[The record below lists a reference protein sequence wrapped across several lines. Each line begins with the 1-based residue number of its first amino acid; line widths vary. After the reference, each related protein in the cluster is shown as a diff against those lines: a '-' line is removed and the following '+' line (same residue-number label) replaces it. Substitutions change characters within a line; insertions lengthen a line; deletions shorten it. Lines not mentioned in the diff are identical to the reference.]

1 MLKSVLNW
9 LKRALNLVDQRTGL
23 VSAIDYFLE
32 EDIPASAGWH
42 QVLGS
47 VSLFAFLLQ
56 VVTGLLMAVN
66 YAPTPGEA
74 WESLR
79 YVVTQV
85 TAGAIIRGLHHWG
98 ASAMIIV
105 VVLHMLQV
113 FLWGAYK
120 KPREA
125 TWIVGVILLLLTL
138 AFGLSGY
145 LLPWDNRAYWGTM
158 VTTRITASA
167 PGGALLLRILGTDG
181 NSIGRVTFA
190 RFYAAHVTLLPMIA
204 GLLIVFHLILV
215 RRHGVAPAPGDE
227 SKPKKKF
234 FPEQVFKDTVA
245 IFLWC
250 VGVALMVAFVHV
262 PLGHAADPTETSF
275 TPRPEWYF
283 LFLFQFLK
291 LFQGPVGDMIG
302 SVVLPGLAVGALV
315 MMPFIDRGKMLKIT
329 QRSGA
334 ITVFVLAA
342 LGWSGLTA
350 RAVMTTPTQ
359 IDDENLEEPQAW
371 QLIPAAQLAGI
382 GAFRDG
388 HCAGCHVLGRS
399 LAGPDLSK
407 AASVK
412 PSDWLMD
419 HFRKP
424 SPDAEESNLSTAQLR
439 ALVDL
444 VTKRNDDALEA
455 WKTPPANAAM
465 QVGIR
470 GAVVYQANMCGGCHT
485 LNGEGGKAGP
495 ALNGVHLRHDRAWVL
510 GHFSDPEKYTPGS
523 QMPPFDDLS
532 LPDLESLTDYVMAIP
547 K

>member
-1 MLKSVLNW
+1 MIKSVLNW
-9 LKRALNLVDQRTGL
+9 IDQRTGL
-23 VSAIDYFLE
+23 ISGIQYFLE

-42 QVLGS
+42 QVFGS
-47 VSLFAFLLQ
+47 VCLFAFLLQ

-105 VVLHMLQV
+105 VGLHMAQV
-113 FLWGAYK
+113 FVWGAYK

-125 TWIVGVILLLLTL
+125 TWIVGVVLLLLTL

-145 LLPWDNRAYWGTM
+145 LLAWDNRAYWGTM

-167 PGGALLLRILGTDG
+167 PGGSLLLRILGTDG
-181 NSIGRVTFA
+181 TSIGRVTFA
-190 RFYAAHVTLLPMIA
+190 RFYAAHVTLLPLIT
-204 GLLIVFHLILV
+204 GLLILFHLILV
-215 RRHGVAPAPGDE
+215 RRHGVSPVPGDE

-250 VGVALMVAFVHV
+250 VGVALMVAFVKV
-262 PLGHAADPTETSF
+262 PLGHVADPTDTSY

-291 LFQGPVGDMIG
+291 LFKGPAGDFIG
-302 SVVLPGLAVGALV
+302 SVVVPGLAVGALV
-315 MMPFIDRGKMLKIT
+315 LMPFIDRGKMLRIT
-329 QRSGA
+329 QRTGA
-334 ITVFVLAA
+334 IALVTLAGIA
-342 LGWSGLTA
+342 WTGLTA
-350 RAVMTTPTQ
+350 RAVATTPKQ
-359 IDDENLEEPQAW
+359 IEDDQIEDPQPW

-399 LAGPDLSK
+399 AAGPDLLK

-424 SPDAEESNLSTAQLR
+424 TPDAEETNLPTAQLR
-439 ALVDL
+439 ALVAL
-444 VTKRNDDALEA
+444 VTQRHDDAIDA
-455 WKTPPANAAM
+455 WQTPSSDTAEQAA
-465 QVGIR
+465 IH
-470 GAVVYQANMCGGCHT
+470 GAELYQANMCGQCHM
-485 LNGEGGKAGP
+485 
-495 ALNGVHLRHDRAWVL
+495 LNGVGGNAGPVLNGVRSRHDRAWVL
-510 GHFSDPEKYTPGS
+510 GHFSDPDKFTPGS
-523 QMPPFDDLS
+523 GMPPFDDLS
-532 LPDLESLTDYVMAIP
+532 QADLESLTDYVMAIP

>member
-1 MLKSVLNW
+1 MKLKSVLGW
-9 LKRALNLVDQRTGL
+9 IDQRTGL
-23 VSAIDYFLE
+23 ISAIDYFLE

-42 QVLGS
+42 QVFGS

-74 WESLR
+74 WQSLR

-85 TAGAIIRGLHHWG
+85 TAGAIIHSLHHWG
-98 ASAMIIV
+98 ASAMIV
-105 VVLHMLQV
+105 VVAIHMAQV

-125 TWIVGVILLLLTL
+125 TWIVGVILFLLTL

-145 LLPWDNRAYWGTM
+145 LLAWDNRAYWGTM

-167 PGGALLLRILGTDG
+167 PGGALLLRLLGTDG
-181 NSIGRVTFA
+181 SSIGRVTFA
-190 RFYAAHVTLLPMIA
+190 RFYAAHVTLLPIVA
-204 GLLIVFHLILV
+204 GLLIMFHLILV

-227 SKPKKKF
+227 TKPKKKF
-234 FPEQVFKDTVA
+234 FPEQVFRDTVA

-250 VGVALMVAFVHV
+250 VGVALMVAFVKV
-262 PLGHAADPTETSF
+262 PLGHMADPTDTSY

-291 LFQGPVGDMIG
+291 LFQGPVGDFIG
-302 SVVLPGLAVGALV
+302 SVLLPGLAVGALIL
-315 MMPFIDRGKMLKIT
+315 MPFIDRGRMLKIT
-329 QRSGA
+329 QRTGA
-334 ITVFVLAA
+334 ITLVVLAA
-342 LGWSGLTA
+342 IGWGALTA
-350 RAVMTTPTQ
+350 RAVATTPKQ
-359 IDDENLEEPQAW
+359 IEDENIEDPQPW

-382 GAFRDG
+382 GAFREG
-388 HCAGCHVLGRS
+388 HCAGCHQLGRS
-399 LAGPDLSK
+399 SAGPNLLQ

-419 HFRKP
+419 HFRRP
-424 SPDAEESNLSTAQLR
+424 SPDAEESDLPTAQLR
-439 ALVDL
+439 ALVEL
-444 VTKRNDDALEA
+444 VTKRNDDAMEA
-455 WKTPPANAAM
+455 WKTAPPNA
-465 QVGIR
+465 VR
-470 GAVVYQANMCGGCHT
+470 GAEVYQANQCSMCHT

-495 ALNGVHLRHDRAWVL
+495 VLNGVRSRHDRAWVL
-510 GHFSDPEKYTPGS
+510 GHFSDPEKFTPGS

-532 LPDLESLTDYVMAIP
+532 MPDLESLTDYVLAIP

>member
-9 LKRALNLVDQRTGL
+9 IDQRTKL
-23 VSAIDYFLE
+23 ISALDYFLE

-42 QVLGS
+42 QVFGS
-47 VSLFAFLLQ
+47 VCLFAFLLQ
-56 VVTGLLMAVN
+56 VVTGLLLAVN

-85 TAGAIIRGLHHWG
+85 TAGSIIRGLHHWG

-105 VVLHMLQV
+105 VGLHMAQV

-125 TWIVGVILLLLTL
+125 TWIVGVVLLLLTL

-145 LLPWDNRAYWGTM
+145 LLAWDNRAYWGTM
-158 VTTRITASA
+158 VTTRIAALA
-167 PGGALLLRILGTDG
+167 PGGSVLLRVLGTDG

-190 RFYAAHVTLLPMIA
+190 RFYAAHVTLLPMA
-204 GLLIVFHLILV
+204 VGLLILVHLILV
-215 RRHGVAPAPGDE
+215 RQHGVAPVPGDE
-227 SKPKKKF
+227 LKPKKKF

-245 IFLWC
+245 IFLWS
-250 VGVALMVAFVHV
+250 VGVALMVALVKV
-262 PLGHAADPTETSF
+262 PLGHVADPTDTSY

-283 LFLFQFLK
+283 LFLFQMLK
-291 LFQGPVGDMIG
+291 LFQGPLEFFGA
-302 SVVLPGLAVGALV
+302 VVLPGLAVGALLL
-315 MMPFIDRGKMLKIT
+315 MPFIDRGRIRKIT
-329 QRSGA
+329 QRTGA
-334 ITVFVLAA
+334 IALVALAGI
-342 LGWSGLTA
+342 GWTALTA
-350 RAVMTTPTQ
+350 RAVATTPKQ
-359 IDDENLEEPQAW
+359 IEDDNIEEPQPW

-382 GAFRDG
+382 GAFREG
-388 HCAGCHVLGRS
+388 HCAACHQLGRT
-399 LAGPDLSK
+399 LTGPDLLK

-419 HFRKP
+419 HFRRP
-424 SPDAEESNLSTAQLR
+424 SPDADESSLPTSQLR
-439 ALVDL
+439 ALVEL
-444 VTKRNDDALEA
+444 VTRRNDDAIEA
-455 WKTPPANAAM
+455 WKTAPENS
-465 QVGIR
+465 VR
-470 GAVVYQANMCGGCHT
+470 GAEVYQSNQCSMCHT
-485 LNGEGGKAGP
+485 LNGEGGQIGP
-495 ALNGVHLRHDRAWVL
+495 VLNGVRLRHDRAWVL

-532 LPDLESLTDYVMAIP
+532 QADLESLTDYLMAIP

>member
-1 MLKSVLNW
+1 MLKNA
-9 LKRALNLVDQRTGL
+9 LKWIDQRTGL

-145 LLPWDNRAYWGTM
+145 LLAWDNRAYWGTM

-181 NSIGRVTFA
+181 TSIGRVTFA

-262 PLGHAADPTETSF
+262 PLGHVADPTDTSF

-291 LFQGPVGDMIG
+291 LFKGPGGDMIG

-334 ITVFVLAA
+334 IALVVLAA
-342 LGWSGLTA
+342 IGWAGLTA
-350 RAVMTTPTQ
+350 RAVATTPKE

-371 QLIPAAQLAGI
+371 QSIPAAQLAGI

-388 HCAGCHVLGRS
+388 HCAGCHALGRS

-424 SPDAEESNLSTAQLR
+424 SPDSEASTLPTAQLR
-439 ALVDL
+439 ALVEL

-455 WKTPPANAAM
+455 WKTAPGNAAL
-465 QVGIR
+465 QGAIR
-470 GAVVYQANMCGGCHT
+470 GAEVYQANMCGGCHT

-495 ALNGVHLRHDRAWVL
+495 VLNGLRSRHDRAWVL
-510 GHFSDPEKYTPGS
+510 GHFSDPEQYSPGS
-523 QMPPFDDLS
+523 QMPPFDDLAKT
-532 LPDLESLTDYVMAIP
+532 DLESLTDYVLSIP

>member
-1 MLKSVLNW
+1 MKSVLNW
-9 LKRALNLVDQRTGL
+9 IDQRTG
-23 VSAIDYFLE
+23 VISAIDYFLE

-42 QVLGS
+42 QVFGS

-74 WESLR
+74 WQSLR
-79 YVVTQV
+79 YIVTEV
-85 TAGAIIRGLHHWG
+85 TAGAIIHGLHHWG
-98 ASAMIIV
+98 ASAMIV
-105 VVLHMLQV
+105 VVAIHMAQV

-120 KPREA
+120 KPRET
-125 TWIVGVILLLLTL
+125 TWIVGVLLFLLTL

-145 LLPWDNRAYWGTM
+145 LLPWDNRAYSATM

-167 PGGALLLRILGTDG
+167 PGGALLLRLLGTDG
-181 NSIGRVTFA
+181 SSIGRVTFA
-190 RFYAAHVTLLPMIA
+190 RFYAAHVTLLPLIT
-204 GLLIVFHLILV
+204 GLLILFHLILV

-262 PLGHAADPTETSF
+262 PLGHVADPTDTSF

-291 LFQGPVGDMIG
+291 LFQGPVGDFIG
-302 SVVLPGLAVGALV
+302 SVLLPGMAVGALI
-315 MMPFIDRGKMLKIT
+315 MLPFIDRGKMLKIT
-329 QRSGA
+329 QRTGA
-334 ITVFVLAA
+334 ITLFVLAA
-342 LGWSGLTA
+342 IGWTALTA
-350 RAVMTTPTQ
+350 RAVATTPRQ
-359 IDDENLEEPQAW
+359 IDDDNIEDPQPW

-382 GAFRDG
+382 GAFREG
-388 HCAGCHVLGRS
+388 HCAGCHQLGRS
-399 LAGPDLSK
+399 SAGPNLLN

-424 SPDAEESNLSTAQLR
+424 EPAAGDSSNAAEESNLPTAQLR
-439 ALVDL
+439 ALVEL
-444 VTKRNDDALEA
+444 VTKRGDDAIEA
-455 WKTPPANAAM
+455 WKTAPA
-465 QVGIR
+465 VSVR
-470 GAVVYQANMCGGCHT
+470 GAEVYQANQCGMCHT
-485 LNGEGGKAGP
+485 LNGEGGKVGP
-495 ALNGVHLRHDRAWVL
+495 VLNGLSSRHDRAWVL
-510 GHFSDPEKYTPGS
+510 GHFSDPEQYSPGS

-532 LPDLESLTDYVMAIP
+532 MPDLESLTDYLLAIP

>member
-1 MLKSVLNW
+1 
-9 LKRALNLVDQRTGL
+9 
-23 VSAIDYFLE
+23 
-32 EDIPASAGWH
+32 
-42 QVLGS
+42 
-47 VSLFAFLLQ
+47 
-56 VVTGLLMAVN
+56 MAVN

-85 TAGAIIRGLHHWG
+85 TAGSIIRGLHHWG
-98 ASAMIIV
+98 ASAMIVV

-125 TWIVGVILLLLTL
+125 TWIVGVLLLLLTL

-145 LLPWDNRAYWGTM
+145 LLAWDNRAYWGTM

-190 RFYAAHVTLLPMIA
+190 RFYAAHVTLLPLIT
-204 GLLIVFHLILV
+204 GLLILLHVILV

-227 SKPKKKF
+227 LKPKKKF

-245 IFLWC
+245 IFVWC
-250 VGVALMVAFVHV
+250 VAVALMVALVHV
-262 PLGHAADPTETSF
+262 PLGHVADPTDTAF

-291 LFQGPVGDMIG
+291 LFQGPIGDLIG
-302 SVVLPGLAVGALV
+302 SVILPGLAVGALV
-315 MMPFIDRGKMLKIT
+315 MMPFIDRGKMLRIT
-329 QRSGA
+329 QRTGA
-334 ITVFVLAA
+334 IAVVVLAGI
-342 LGWSGLTA
+342 GWSGLTA
-350 RAVMTTPTQ
+350 RAVMTTPAQ
-359 IDDENLEEPQAW
+359 IDDENLADPQPW
-371 QLIPAAQLAGI
+371 ELIPAAQVAGI

-399 LAGPDLSK
+399 GAGPDLLT

-412 PSDWLMD
+412 PSEWLMD

-424 SPDAEESNLSTAQLR
+424 TPDAEESKLSTAQMKG
-439 ALVDL
+439 LVEL
-444 VTKRNDDALEA
+444 VTKRNDDAIEA
-455 WKTPPANAAM
+455 WKTPPSNVALQTA
-465 QVGIR
+465 IK
-470 GAVVYQANMCGGCHT
+470 GATLYQANMCGGCHT

-495 ALNGVHLRHDRAWVL
+495 VLNGERQRHDRAWIL
-510 GHFSDPEKYTPGS
+510 GHFSDPEQYTPGS

-532 LPDLESLTDYVMAIP
+532 MPDLESLTDYVMSIP